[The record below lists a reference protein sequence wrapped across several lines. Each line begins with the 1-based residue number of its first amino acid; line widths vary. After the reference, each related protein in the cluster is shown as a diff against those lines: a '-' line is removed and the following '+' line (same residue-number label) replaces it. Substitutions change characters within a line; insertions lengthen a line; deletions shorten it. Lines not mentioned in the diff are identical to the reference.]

1 MGKWYAVKKGY
12 TTGLFATWP
21 DCEKQVKG
29 FKGAE
34 YKSFPTEAQAREY
47 LESGEEDTN
56 TMVVEIGDL
65 YTDGI
70 LIAYTDGS
78 FTAGEN
84 PKSGY
89 GICFVR
95 NGQEVGHVYG
105 PCTANPAL
113 RNVGGE
119 LAAAEKAIEIAE
131 RLMEPE
137 IIICHDFKNIQM
149 WGDGLWKC
157 NLKETAA
164 FRDSVEEARQ
174 NGLAIAFGWVKGHIG
189 NTFNERAD
197 QYAAAGANGDVK
209 ELLAM

>member
-21 DCEKQVKG
+21 DREKQVKG
-29 FKGAE
+29 FNGAVDKGL
-34 YKSFPTEAQAREY
+34 PTEVPAKEIV
-47 LESGEEDTN
+47 ESWEQDAIM
-56 TMVVEIGDL
+56 MVVEFIDRD
-65 YTDGI
+65 TDGI

-189 NTFNERAD
+189 NTFNELAD

-209 ELLAM
+209 ELLI